1 MKNITTSAVILI
13 AITIY
18 VLGFISIIVT
28 IVLIN
33 KKNKNKLEKE
43 LNRLETLKNLIISS
57 SIKTE
62 MEKVKSLINN
72 ESLEKKY
79 QKWEKTY
86 NKIEKEDIP
95 KITDS
100 LLDISA
106 LIEEKNYKDA
116 SFELAKCELSIY
128 YVKASMEVLLDSIE
142 EITMSEEKNRTAV
155 TKLKS
160 LYREVITKY
169 NNNRNDY
176 KEMGNRVDLQLDN
189 INKLFGAFERVME
202 NNDYEEVSRIVHA
215 LDDMINNLKVIID
228 ETPTIILMCKMIIPK
243 KITELETISTRMK
256 KDGYNIE
263 YINLDYNI
271 EEAKKKLGDIFD
283 RMKVL
288 NIEDSIF
295 ELKTMLDYFESL
307 YADFDKEK
315 QSKREYEEYMDSI
328 GVKLTRLSSVI
339 KNIYSEVESLKETYA
354 LSPDELRNLELIS
367 ADLFSMKENYK
378 RINDRTL
385 TKVTPYSGLAKEC
398 ELINVNIAKI
408 EDKLEITIKN
418 LGSLKEDELRA
429 REQLTEIR
437 TILKEAKNK
446 IKSYKLPVIPKKYFI
461 ELKEAKEGIQSIIIE
476 LDKKPIEIN
485 ELNIRVDTGRDLVLK
500 LFSLSSE
507 LSRTCGMAE
516 LAIVYGNR
524 YRSSYK
530 EINDSLKIAEK
541 EFKKGEY
548 KKSLEISLNALNI
561 VEPGIHKKLM
571 SACKE

>member
-43 LNRLETLKNLIISS
+43 LNRLETLKNLISS

-189 INKLFGAFERVME
+189 INKLCGAFERLME
-202 NNDYEEVSRIVHA
+202 NND
-215 LDDMINNLKVIID
+215 L
-228 ETPTIILMCKMIIPK
+228 
-243 KITELETISTRMK
+243 
-256 KDGYNIE
+256 GQ
-263 YINLDYNI
+263 
-271 EEAKKKLGDIFD
+271 KLG
-283 RMKVL
+283 RNAYTTLQKVWNANNATNRL
-288 NIEDSIF
+288 
-295 ELKTMLDYFESL
+295 LAL
-307 YADFDKEK
+307 Y
-315 QSKREYEEYMDSI
+315 
-328 GVKLTRLSSVI
+328 
-339 KNIYSEVESLKETYA
+339 
-354 LSPDELRNLELIS
+354 
-367 ADLFSMKENYK
+367 
-378 RINDRTL
+378 
-385 TKVTPYSGLAKEC
+385 
-398 ELINVNIAKI
+398 
-408 EDKLEITIKN
+408 
-418 LGSLKEDELRA
+418 
-429 REQLTEIR
+429 
-437 TILKEAKNK
+437 EA
-446 IKSYKLPVIPKKYFI
+446 I
-461 ELKEAKEGIQSIIIE
+461 
-476 LDKKPIEIN
+476 
-485 ELNIRVDTGRDLVLK
+485 
-500 LFSLSSE
+500 
-507 LSRTCGMAE
+507 
-516 LAIVYGNR
+516 
-524 YRSSYK
+524 
-530 EINDSLKIAEK
+530 
-541 EFKKGEY
+541 KKGEAIKY
-548 KKSLEISLNALNI
+548 EDGPCSNA
-561 VEPGIHKKLM
+561 
-571 SACKE
+571 

>member
-1 MKNITTSAVILI
+1 MKTLSTNYVILI

-18 VLGFISIIVT
+18 IIGFIGIIVT
-28 IVLIN
+28 LILIN
-33 KKNKNKLEKE
+33 KKNKSKLQKE
-43 LNRLETLKNLIISS
+43 WNRLDTLKNLIISS

-79 QKWEKTY
+79 AKWEKTY

-95 KITDS
+95 LLTDK
-100 LLDISA
+100 LLDIEA
-106 LIEEKNYKDA
+106 LIEEKNYKEA
-116 SFELAKCELSIY
+116 SFELAKCELNIY

-142 EITMSEEKNRTAV
+142 EITMSEERNRVAV

-176 KEMGNRVDLQLDN
+176 KEMGNRVDLQFDN
-189 INKLFGAFERVME
+189 INKLFSAFERVME

-215 LDDMINNLKVIID
+215 LDDLINNLKVVID
-228 ETPTIILMCKMIIPK
+228 ETPTIILMCKMVIPK
-243 KITELETISTRMK
+243 KMEELENIAYKMK
-256 KDGYNIE
+256 KNGYNIE

-271 EEAKKKLGDIFD
+271 EESKKKLGEIFD

-307 YADFDKEK
+307 YSDFDKERL
-315 QSKREYEEYMDSI
+315 SKKEYEEYMDTTQ
-328 GVKLTRLSSVI
+328 VKITRLNGVI
-339 KNIYSEVESLKETYA
+339 KNIYNEIDSLKETYR
-354 LSPDELRNLELIS
+354 LSTDEIKNLEIIS
-367 ADLFSMKENYK
+367 ADLHSIKEQYK
-378 RINDRTL
+378 KINDRTL
-385 TKVTPYSGLAKEC
+385 TKVLPYSSLAKDC
-398 ELINVNIAKI
+398 ELMNVKIAKI
-408 EDKLEITIKN
+408 EDKLEVTIKN

-437 TILKEAKNK
+437 TILKNSKNK

-461 ELKEAKEGIQSIIIE
+461 ELKEAKEGIQGIMIE
-476 LDKKPIEIN
+476 LDKKPIEID

-500 LFSLSSE
+500 LYSLSND

-524 YRSSYK
+524 YRSTYK
-530 EINDSLKIAEK
+530 NIDSSLKEAEK
-541 EFKKGEY
+541 EFQKGEY
-548 KKSLEISLNALNI
+548 KKSLEISLNALNV
-561 VEPGIHKKLM
+561 VEPGIHKRLLGSK
-571 SACKE
+571 

>member
-1 MKNITTSAVILI
+1 
-13 AITIY
+13 
-18 VLGFISIIVT
+18 
-28 IVLIN
+28 
-33 KKNKNKLEKE
+33 
-43 LNRLETLKNLIISS
+43 
-57 SIKTE
+57 
-62 MEKVKSLINN
+62 
-72 ESLEKKY
+72 
-79 QKWEKTY
+79 
-86 NKIEKEDIP
+86 
-95 KITDS
+95 
-100 LLDISA
+100 
-106 LIEEKNYKDA
+106 
-116 SFELAKCELSIY
+116 
-128 YVKASMEVLLDSIE
+128 
-142 EITMSEEKNRTAV
+142 
-155 TKLKS
+155 
-160 LYREVITKY
+160 
-169 NNNRNDY
+169 
-176 KEMGNRVDLQLDN
+176 
-189 INKLFGAFERVME
+189 
-202 NNDYEEVSRIVHA
+202 
-215 LDDMINNLKVIID
+215 
-228 ETPTIILMCKMIIPK
+228 
-243 KITELETISTRMK
+243 
-256 KDGYNIE
+256 
-263 YINLDYNI
+263 
-271 EEAKKKLGDIFD
+271 
-283 RMKVL
+283 MKVL

-307 YADFDKEK
+307 YSDLDKEK
-315 QSKREYEEYMDSI
+315 QSKKEYEIYIDSI
-328 GVKLTRLSSVI
+328 GVKLSRITGVL
-339 KNIYSEVESLKETYA
+339 KNIYSEVDSLKETYA
-354 LSPDELRNLELIS
+354 LSPEELKNLELIN
-367 ADLFSMKENYK
+367 ADLFSLKEHYK

-385 TKVTPYSGLAKEC
+385 TKVTPYSALAKEC

-408 EDKLEITIKN
+408 EDKLEVTIKN

-446 IKSYKLPVIPKKYFI
+446 IKSYKLPIIPKKYFV
-461 ELKEAKEGIQSIIIE
+461 ELEEAKEGIQGIIKE

>member
-1 MKNITTSAVILI
+1 MKNLTTSAVVLI

-18 VLGFISIIVT
+18 VLGFALIVITIIG
-28 IVLIN
+28 IN

-72 ESLEKKY
+72 EKLEEKY
-79 QKWEKTY
+79 KKWEKTY

-95 KITDS
+95 RITDK
-100 LLDISA
+100 LLEAES
-106 LIEEKNYKDA
+106 LIEEKNYKEA
-116 SFELAKCELSIY
+116 SFELAKCELEIY
-128 YVKASMEVLLDSIE
+128 YVKANMEVLLDSIE
-142 EITMSEEKNRTAV
+142 DITLSEERNRTAV

-169 NNNRNDY
+169 NNNKNDY
-176 KEMGNRVDLQLDN
+176 KEMGNRVDLQFDN
-189 INKLFGAFERVME
+189 INKLFSAFERVME
-202 NNDYEEVSRIVHA
+202 NNDYEEVGRIVHA
-215 LDDMINNLKVIID
+215 LDDMINNLKVVID

-243 KITELETISTRMK
+243 KITELECLATKMK

-295 ELKTMLDYFESL
+295 ELKTMLDYFEGL
-307 YADFDKEK
+307 YGDFDKEK
-315 QSKREYEEYMDSI
+315 QSKKEYEKYMDTI
-328 GVKLTRLSSVI
+328 GIKLSRLTSVL
-339 KNIYSEVESLKETYA
+339 KNIFSEVEELKETYA
-354 LSPDELRNLELIS
+354 LSQDELKSLELINS
-367 ADLFSMKENYK
+367 ELYNLKEHYK
-378 RINDRTL
+378 KINDRTL
-385 TKVTPYSGLAKEC
+385 TKITPYSSLAKEC
-398 ELINVNIAKI
+398 ELINVKIAKI
-408 EDKLEITIKN
+408 EDKLEMTIKN

-461 ELKEAKEGIQSIIIE
+461 ELNEAKEGIQSIISE
-476 LDKKPIEIN
+476 LDKKPIEIQ

-500 LFSLSSE
+500 LYSLSSE
-507 LSRTCGMAE
+507 LSRTAGMAE

-530 EINDSLKIAEK
+530 EIDDSLNHAEK

-548 KKSLEISLNALNI
+548 KRSLEISLNALNI
-561 VEPGIHKKLM
+561 VEPGIHKKLL

>member
-1 MKNITTSAVILI
+1 MKSLSTNYVILI

-18 VLGFISIIVT
+18 VIGFIGIIVT
-28 IVLIN
+28 LILIN
-33 KKNKNKLEKE
+33 KKNKSKLQKE
-43 LNRLETLKNLIISS
+43 WNRLDTLKNLIISS

-79 QKWEKTY
+79 AKWEKTY

-95 KITDS
+95 LLTDK
-100 LLDISA
+100 LLDIEA
-106 LIEEKNYKDA
+106 LIEEKNYKEA
-116 SFELAKCELSIY
+116 SFELAKCELNIY

-142 EITMSEEKNRTAV
+142 EITMSEERNRVAV

-176 KEMGNRVDLQLDN
+176 KEMGNRVDLQFDN
-189 INKLFGAFERVME
+189 INKLFSAFERVME

-215 LDDMINNLKVIID
+215 LDDLINNLKVVID
-228 ETPTIILMCKMIIPK
+228 ETPTIILMCKMVIPK
-243 KITELETISTRMK
+243 KMEELENIAYKMK
-256 KDGYNIE
+256 KNGYNIE

-271 EEAKKKLGDIFD
+271 EESKKKLGEIFD

-307 YADFDKEK
+307 YGDFDKERL
-315 QSKREYEEYMDSI
+315 SKKEYEEYMDTTQ
-328 GVKLTRLSSVI
+328 VKITRLNGVI
-339 KNIYSEVESLKETYA
+339 KNIYNEIDSLKETYR
-354 LSPDELRNLELIS
+354 LSTDEIKNLEVIS
-367 ADLFSMKENYK
+367 SDLYSIKEQYK
-378 RINDRTL
+378 KINDRTL
-385 TKVTPYSGLAKEC
+385 TKVLPYSSLAKDC
-398 ELINVNIAKI
+398 ELMNVKIAKI
-408 EDKLEITIKN
+408 EDKLEVTIKN

-437 TILKEAKNK
+437 TILKNSKNK

-461 ELKEAKEGIQSIIIE
+461 ELKEAKEGIQGIMTE
-476 LDKKPIEIN
+476 LDKKPIEID

-500 LFSLSSE
+500 LYSLSND

-524 YRSSYK
+524 YRSTYK
-530 EINDSLKIAEK
+530 NIDSSLKEAEK
-541 EFKKGEY
+541 EFQKGEY
-548 KKSLEISLNALNI
+548 KKSLEISLNALNV
-561 VEPGIHKKLM
+561 VEPGIHKRLLGNK
-571 SACKE
+571 

>member
-1 MKNITTSAVILI
+1 M
-13 AITIY
+13 
-18 VLGFISIIVT
+18 
-28 IVLIN
+28 
-33 KKNKNKLEKE
+33 
-43 LNRLETLKNLIISS
+43 
-57 SIKTE
+57 
-62 MEKVKSLINN
+62 
-72 ESLEKKY
+72 
-79 QKWEKTY
+79 
-86 NKIEKEDIP
+86 
-95 KITDS
+95 
-100 LLDISA
+100 
-106 LIEEKNYKDA
+106 
-116 SFELAKCELSIY
+116 
-128 YVKASMEVLLDSIE
+128 
-142 EITMSEEKNRTAV
+142 
-155 TKLKS
+155 
-160 LYREVITKY
+160 
-169 NNNRNDY
+169 
-176 KEMGNRVDLQLDN
+176 
-189 INKLFGAFERVME
+189 
-202 NNDYEEVSRIVHA
+202 
-215 LDDMINNLKVIID
+215 
-228 ETPTIILMCKMIIPK
+228 
-243 KITELETISTRMK
+243 
-256 KDGYNIE
+256 
-263 YINLDYNI
+263 DYNI

-307 YADFDKEK
+307 YSDLDKEK
-315 QSKREYEEYMDSI
+315 QSKKEYEIYIDSI
-328 GVKLTRLSSVI
+328 GVKLSRITGVL
-339 KNIYSEVESLKETYA
+339 KNIYSEVDSLKETYA
-354 LSPDELRNLELIS
+354 LSPEELKNLELIN
-367 ADLFSMKENYK
+367 ADLFSLKEHYK

-385 TKVTPYSGLAKEC
+385 TKVTPYSALAKEC

-408 EDKLEITIKN
+408 EDKLEVTIKN

-446 IKSYKLPVIPKKYFI
+446 IKSYKLPIIPKKYFV
-461 ELKEAKEGIQSIIIE
+461 ELEEAKEGIQGIIKE